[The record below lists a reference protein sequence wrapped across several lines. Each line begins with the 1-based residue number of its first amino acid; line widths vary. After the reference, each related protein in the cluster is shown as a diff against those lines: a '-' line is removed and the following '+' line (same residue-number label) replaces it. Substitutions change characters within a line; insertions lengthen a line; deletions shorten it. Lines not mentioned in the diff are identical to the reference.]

1 METSQLREKAT
12 SKMSEHT
19 EKCQMT
25 FEMSD
30 ELKDYI
36 IASMSA
42 VLLLKSYLSSEHLLR
57 TSDHFFK

>member
-1 METSQLREKAT
+1 
-12 SKMSEHT
+12 
-19 EKCQMT
+19 MT

>member
-1 METSQLREKAT
+1 MDGNITAKRKSNFKDVRT
-12 SKMSEHT
+12 HR
-19 EKCQMT
+19 
-25 FEMSD
+25 EMSD

-57 TSDHFFK
+57 TSNHFLK